1 VRQNKRRVLFS
12 WLGLLVFLLACG
24 LPSRSGEQAV
34 AEPQSVDSLNTA
46 IVQTAVAAQTQTA
59 TVLPTATRTPTA
71 TFTPTITHTP
81 TPTFI
86 FLLPTLTPYFTDT
99 PLGVI
104 SLGPLG
110 NSAGGTPQKSIYTDR
125 PWTCLVT
132 GKQPDD
138 WAVFKPGREFMV
150 SWTVL
155 NTGTKVWTVNTID
168 FVYTGGYRHEGTKI
182 QDFRTNVPRG
192 GTGVVSATFVAPK
205 APGEYRSFF
214 TLKVGNREFCGMKI
228 MFAVEE

>member
-1 VRQNKRRVLFS
+1 MRQNKRKVLFS

-24 LPSRSGEQAV
+24 LPSRAGEQVV

-81 TPTFI
+81 TPTFV

-99 PLGVI
+99 PLGAI

-110 NSAGGTPQKSIYTDR
+110 NTAGGTPQKSIYTDR

-150 SWTVL
+150 IWTVL

-168 FVYTGGYRHEGTKI
+168 FVYTGGYRHDGTKI

-192 GTGVVSATFVAPK
+192 GTGTVSATFIAPK
-205 APGEYRSFF
+205 VPGEYRSFF